1 MPSGIK
7 YSTSNPTGAIRK
19 GNVAIGVTGNLGP
32 TATSGLYSNVLSTLA
47 TTYVITKVIDSNTPP
62 IFFAPPDD
70 ATLIKLAN
78 IEGAGG
84 VSTVNA
90 ALSWFASQSAYTV
103 NNNTDFPN
111 IVVDGL
117 TAYLDVTLPS
127 SYPNT
132 GTTGYDLSGNANDA
146 SINIGSPTFTTFG
159 GRRTIRFANQDKFV
173 YSPPYDGFT
182 LSTNPGISAS
192 GTSFT
197 FEAWFYQL
205 SGGSQTVILSNAG
218 GCDGYRW
225 GPQGGSAYWLF
236 GNSDCSQYN
245 EGGVANSTTMIGRW
259 VQMIGIFDRANTLG
273 GGTKFY
279 HYVNGTLEGSNAIFT
294 PTIQLSSPGIKA
306 CCGAFDGYLSVVRV
320 YNRAL
325 TQSEITQNFN
335 AQKTYFGL

>member
-1 MPSGIK
+1 MPNGIK
-7 YSTSNPTGAIRK
+7 YSTGATEAGCLRK
-19 GNVAIGVTGNLGP
+19 GNMLISNNTADTGTSFYTGINPPSGGYTIYLNKASGGPSIYCPANDTQLIAITNQIAGASYT
-32 TATSGLYSNVLSTLA
+32 TAAQCLNY
-47 TTYVITKVIDSNTPP
+47 
-62 IFFAPPDD
+62 
-70 ATLIKLAN
+70 
-78 IEGAGG
+78 
-84 VSTVNA
+84 
-90 ALSWFASQSAYTV
+90 FASQNDKICVKTNYEG
-103 NNNTDFPN
+103 
-111 IVVDGL
+111 IVTNGL
-117 TAYLDVTLPS
+117 VLNLDAGFTP
-127 SYPNT
+127 SYPTT
-132 GTTGYDLSGNANDA
+132 GTTWYDLSGNANDA
-146 SINIGSPTFTTFG
+146 SINIGSPTFSTFDSK
-159 GRRTIRFANQDKFV
+159 RSIRFSNQDKVV

-182 LSTNPGISAS
+182 LSNNPGISAS

-245 EGGVANSTTMIGRW
+245 EGGVSNSTTMIGRW

-279 HYVNGTLEGSNAIFT
+279 HYINGTLEGSNAIFT

-306 CCGAFDGYLSVVRV
+306 CCGAFDGYLSIVRV

-335 AQKTYFGL
+335 AQKTYFEL

>member
-1 MPSGIK
+1 MSGIK
-7 YSTSNPTGAIRK
+7 YSTTNPSPGFRK
-19 GNVAIGVTGNLGP
+19 GNIGVGFTGP
-32 TATSGLYSNVLSTLA
+32 TSTTGLYTNALSTS
-47 TTYVITKVIDSNTPP
+47 TSTYVITKVIDSNTPP
-62 IFFAPPDD
+62 RFFAPPDD
-70 ATLIKLAN
+70 TALILLAN
-78 IEGAGG
+78 LEGAGG

-90 ALSWFASQSAYTV
+90 ALAWFAGQSNY
-103 NNNTDFPN
+103 NINGNTDFPD
-111 IVVDGL
+111 IVTSDL
-117 TAYLDVTLPS
+117 TVYLDVTIPG
-127 SYPNT
+127 SYPNG
-132 GTTGYDLSGNANDA
+132 GTIWYDLSGNANNA
-146 SINIGSPTFTTFG
+146 SINIGSPTFSTFDSK
-159 GRRTIRFANQDKFV
+159 RSIRFANQDKFV

-182 LSTNPGISAS
+182 LSNNPGISAS

-218 GCDGYRW
+218 GCNGYRW
-225 GPQGGSAYWLF
+225 GSQGGSAYWLF

-279 HYVNGTLEGSNAIFT
+279 HYVNGTLEGNNSIFT

-306 CCGAFDGYLSVVRV
+306 CCGAFDGYLSIVRV

>member
-1 MPSGIK
+1 MSGIK
-7 YSTSNPTGAIRK
+7 YSTTIPTNGLKK
-19 GNVAIGVTGNLGP
+19 GNIGIGVTGELGP
-32 TATSGLYSNVLSTLA
+32 TSVSGFYSNVISNSSST
-47 TTYVITKVIDSNTPP
+47 YIITEVNGVNNPP
-62 IFFAPPDD
+62 LFYSPPND
-70 ATLIKLAN
+70 ATLIRLAN
-78 IEGAGG
+78 LKGAGG
-84 VSTVNA
+84 VTTVNA
-90 ALSWFASQSAYTV
+90 ALDWFAGQSNFLV
-103 NNNTDFPN
+103 NGNNDFPN
-111 IVVDGL
+111 IVVKDL
-117 TAYLDVTLPS
+117 TVNLDATLPS

-132 GTTGYDLSGNANDA
+132 GTSWYDLSGNGNNAGLGIGTPSFSTFDNKR
-146 SINIGSPTFTTFG
+146 SILFSNL
-159 GRRTIRFANQDKFV
+159 NKFV

-182 LSTNPGISAS
+182 LSDNPGISAS

-218 GCDGYRW
+218 SCDGYRW

-279 HYVNGTLEGSNAIFT
+279 HYVNGTLEGNNSIFT

-306 CCGAFDGYLSVVRV
+306 CCGAFDGYLSIVRV